1 MKKKNYSK
9 KELLRKE
16 LSMEF
21 SCRIAKIL
29 VSDNLSE
36 PFKRKVE
43 EFARYV
49 TKDVVAEA
57 TKAVKFRKIKITI
70 TTPSVYEISRIFKLS
85 KGDGRYNQTGA
96 ILKHRQL
103 FEKISASLGRIYNL
117 GFIEFTLGEFYV
129 QELIGVEEL
138 SYGDLLDCWKKRKTT
153 YLDNIS
159 RTVTNAYDS
168 NNNVLRIRLNLLAAI
183 SAPDYTTFAKIL
195 RLMEGFFSEADRI
208 SSEQPL
214 LTLPTTVFQ
223 NKKLK
228 IGEIANLVHTDDLIG
243 LLNQSTAHADHY
255 HYRPIRFSSS
265 INIIGLVINAFTDN
279 YIGFKVGFYRGYRI
293 VTNFGQFEPK
303 DDQQ

>member
-9 KELLRKE
+9 KELLGKE

-21 SCRIAKIL
+21 SCQIAKIL
-29 VSDNLSE
+29 VSNNLSE

-57 TKAVKFRKIKITI
+57 TKAVKFRKIEITI
-70 TTPSVYEISRIFKLS
+70 TSPSMYEVSRVFKLF
-85 KGDGRYNQTGA
+85 KGDGRYNNQTGA

-103 FEKISASLGRIYNL
+103 FKKISASLGRIYDS
-117 GFIEFTLGEFYV
+117 GFKEFTLEEFYV

-138 SYGDLLDCWKKRKTT
+138 SYRDLLDCWKKRKTT

-159 RTVTNAYDS
+159 RVMNYS
-168 NNNVLRIRLNLLAAI
+168 NGNVLRIRLNLLTAM

-195 RLMEGFFSEADRI
+195 RLMEDFFSEADRI

-243 LLNQSTAHADHY
+243 LLNQSTAQHNAV

-265 INIIGLVINAFTDN
+265 ISTVGLVINAFTDN
-279 YIGFKVGFYRGYRI
+279 YTGFKVGFYRGYRI

>member
-9 KELLRKE
+9 KELLGKE

-21 SCRIAKIL
+21 SCQIAKIL
-29 VSDNLSE
+29 VSNNLSE

-49 TKDVVAEA
+49 IKDVVAEA

-70 TTPSVYEISRIFKLS
+70 TSPSVYEVSRVFKLF

-96 ILKHRQL
+96 ILKHKQL
-103 FEKISASLGRIYNL
+103 FEKISASLGRIYDS
-117 GFIEFTLGEFYV
+117 GFVEFTLGEFYV

-138 SYGDLLDCWKKRKTT
+138 SYRDLLDCWKKRKTT
-153 YLDNIS
+153 YLD
-159 RTVTNAYDS
+159 RAVYYS
-168 NNNVLRIRLNLLAAI
+168 NSNVLRFRLNLLTAM

-195 RLMEGFFSEADRI
+195 RLMEDFFSEADRI

-223 NKKLK
+223 NKKFK

-243 LLNQSTAHADHY
+243 LLNQSTAQHNAV

-265 INIIGLVINAFTDN
+265 ISTVGLVINAFTDN
-279 YIGFKVGFYRGYRI
+279 YTGFKVGFFRGYGI
-293 VTNFGQFEPK
+293 VTNFEQFEPK

>member
-9 KELLRKE
+9 KELLGKE

-21 SCRIAKIL
+21 SCQIAKIL
-29 VSDNLSE
+29 VSNNLSE

-49 TKDVVAEA
+49 IKDVVAEA

-70 TTPSVYEISRIFKLS
+70 TSPSVYEVSRVFKLF

-96 ILKHRQL
+96 ILKHKQL
-103 FEKISASLGRIYNL
+103 FEKISASLGRIYDS
-117 GFIEFTLGEFYV
+117 GFVEFTLGEFYV

-138 SYGDLLDCWKKRKTT
+138 SYRDLLDCWKKRKTT
-153 YLDNIS
+153 YLD
-159 RTVTNAYDS
+159 RAVYYS
-168 NNNVLRIRLNLLAAI
+168 NSNVLRFRLNLLTAM

-195 RLMEGFFSEADRI
+195 RLMEDFFSEADRI

-223 NKKLK
+223 NKKFK

-243 LLNQSTAHADHY
+243 LLNQSTAQHNAV

-265 INIIGLVINAFTDN
+265 TSTVGLVINAFTDN
-279 YIGFKVGFYRGYRI
+279 YTGFKVGFFRGYGI
-293 VTNFGQFEPK
+293 VTNFEQFEPK